1 MPGDLA
7 SLPEPVTFSSAPC
20 SLTDAVAVAEGAKLN
35 LDAACLSAMRH
46 TQGLMGRA
54 IAGGAGDEMTAAEKV
69 AVVGAGTTGT
79 GIAEVFA
86 AQGYSVSLCSRS
98 SDTLDA
104 ARIHGRHKASGR
116 SADDA
121 LRGGELGGDIYGG
134 DGNDII
140 EGGGMTKK
148 VDAGAGD
155 DAVHL
160 TTGGTAFGGDGN
172 DYLLGS
178 AANDLLKGEN
188 GNDTLI
194 GGIGVDQLVG
204 GAGADTFLFRPGDL
218 VSNRF
223 DGILDFHSGED
234 KIDLLAFGSN
244 LIVSTTDSDP
254 KLLMIDQPGSG
265 MLHDGIRVYGDHSP
279 RPTS

>member
-1 MPGDLA
+1 MPSNADLVPGDPIPSNA
-7 SLPEPVTFSSAPC
+7 PDISTAVSSLKSRSGPSGTVYYI
-20 SLTDAVAVAEGAKLN
+20 
-35 LDAACLSAMRH
+35 DAA
-46 TQGLMGRA
+46 QN
-54 IAGGAGDEMTAAEKV
+54 GAVDGDTVM
-69 AVVGAGTTGT
+69 TGT
-79 GIAEVFA
+79 FINYAGFEIDGSNRQA
-86 AQGYSVSLCSRS
+86 GS
-98 SDTLDA
+98 
-104 ARIHGRHKASGR
+104 ASGR

-121 LRGGELGGDIYGG
+121 LRGGELGGNIYGG
-134 DGNDII
+134 DGNDIV
-140 EGGGMTKK
+140 EGGGLTNK

-178 AANDLLKGEN
+178 FANDVLKGEA

-194 GGIGVDQLVG
+194 GGGGVDQLVG

-234 KIDLLAFGSN
+234 KIDLRAFGSN
-244 LIVSTTDSDP
+244 LIVSTTASDP
-254 KLLMIDQPGSG
+254 KLLMIDQPGTG
-265 MLHDGIRVYGDHSP
+265 ALHEGIRVYGDHFAA
-279 RPTS
+279 TDILTTAGATLKLT